1 MSEKDEANQEVKEAR
16 GVLRTEADAL
26 RLAGERLDEGF
37 VRAVEVLDEP
47 ERKIVVTGLGKS
59 GHVGRKM
66 AATFCSTGSPSVF
79 MHASEAVHGDLG
91 VYQPGDPT
99 IFLSNSGTTS
109 ELVALAP
116 MLRDRGSSIV
126 GLLGNVDGPL
136 GKEVDVALDA
146 SVLREADPLGIVPTS
161 SFVVTAAMGDA
172 LASALMRRRKFTEE
186 DYAGSHPGGQ
196 LGRNWGMT
204 VGEVM
209 HPLEEVALCGEGA
222 GLRELVIAMTERP
235 LGAACVMRDET
246 FLGIVTDGDLRRAL
260 RENEDVWSLRADAI
274 MTRDPVTVS
283 PAAPVGAALR
293 LMEER
298 DSQIA
303 VLPVTSADGSALQGL
318 LRLHDVYAPGET

>member
-1 MSEKDEANQEVKEAR
+1 MSENGETNQEVKEAR
-16 GVLRTEADAL
+16 GVLTTEADAL
-26 RLAGERLDEGF
+26 RLAGERLDGAF
-37 VRAVEVLDEP
+37 VRALEALDKP
-47 ERKIVVTGLGKS
+47 DGKIVVTGLGKS
-59 GHVGRKM
+59 GHVGRKI

-99 IFLSNSGTTS
+99 VFLSNSGTTS

-116 MLRDRGSSIV
+116 MLRNRGSSIV

-146 SVLREADPLGIVPTS
+146 SVLTEADPLGIVPTA
-161 SFVVTAAMGDA
+161 SFVVTAALGDA
-172 LASALMRRRKFTEE
+172 LASGLMRLRSFTKE

-209 HPLEEVALCGEGA
+209 HPLEEVALCGEDA
-222 GLRELVIAMTERP
+222 GLRQLVIAMTERP
-235 LGAACVMRDET
+235 LGAACVMREET

-260 RENEDVWSLRADAI
+260 SGSEDVWALRAEAI
-274 MTRDPVTVS
+274 MTRNPVTIHPS
-283 PAAPVGAALR
+283 APVGAALR

-303 VLPVTSADGSALQGL
+303 VLPVTSEGGGMLQGL
-318 LRLHDVYAPGET
+318 LRLHDVYVPK

>member
-1 MSEKDEANQEVKEAR
+1 MSENDATDQEINEAR
-16 GVLRTEADAL
+16 GVLATEAAAI
-26 RLAGERLDEGF
+26 RVAAERLGGTF
-37 VRAVEVLDEP
+37 VRAVDALDEP
-47 ERKIVVTGLGKS
+47 DRKIVVTGLGKS

-79 MHASEAVHGDLG
+79 MHASEAAHGDLG

-99 IFLSNSGTTS
+99 VFLSNSGATS
-109 ELVALAP
+109 ELMALAP
-116 MLRDRGSSIV
+116 MLRSRGSTIV

-146 SVLREADPLGIVPTS
+146 SVLTEADPLGIVPTA

-209 HPLEEVALCGEGA
+209 HPMEKVALCGENT
-222 GLRELVIAMTERP
+222 GLRDLVIAMTERP
-235 LGAACVMRDET
+235 LGAACVMRDDT

-260 RENEDVWSLRADAI
+260 RGSDDVWALRAEAI
-274 MTRDPVTVS
+274 MTRDPVTVPPS
-283 PAAPVGAALR
+283 APVGSALR

-303 VLPVTSADGSALQGL
+303 VLPVTSEGEGALLGL
-318 LRLHDVYAPGET
+318 LRLHDVYVSG